1 MRIALITGVY
11 GNYDPIRPL
20 PEWHGFDEAICVT
33 DDLACVGEGWQGHL
47 EQSNEPPRLASKKP
61 KMMPWLYT
69 DCDAAVWIDASFEIT
84 GKDLYKFARH
94 HLDRDDFI
102 CWAHPEGRIC
112 LTQEAEVCQDWEKYE
127 AQNIRGQVK
136 SYLNR
141 GMPKDWGLFAAG
153 MLGYRFTPEVKR
165 FGNLWYKENLTWS
178 IQDQISLPY
187 LLWTTGKPFGIWQAN
202 EYSNPLVR
210 VRWDQR
216 PNANV

>member
-1 MRIALITGVY
+1 
-11 GNYDPIRPL
+11 
-20 PEWHGFDEAICVT
+20 
-33 DDLACVGEGWQGHL
+33 
-47 EQSNEPPRLASKKP
+47 
-61 KMMPWLYT
+61 
-69 DCDAAVWIDASFEIT
+69 
-84 GKDLYKFARH
+84 
-94 HLDRDDFI
+94 
-102 CWAHPEGRIC
+102 
-112 LTQEAEVCQDWEKYE
+112 
-127 AQNIRGQVK
+127 
-136 SYLNR
+136 
-141 GMPKDWGLFAAG
+141 MPKDWGLFAAG